1 MSRGHGR
8 VQREIIQALVPNG
21 RGHRGHLAPSQ
32 TVRQLAGR
40 TSSQDRHM
48 PSEAELSAV
57 RRALR
62 GLVAEGVVEVA
73 QRRPLR
79 YQLTEDAAGDILREW
94 RAPPGPPRRSPPRL
108 PPPRPERPP
117 GSRRG

>member
-1 MSRGHGR
+1 M
-8 VQREIIQALVPNG
+8 QREIIQALVPNG

-94 RAPPGPPRRSPPRL
+94 RARRVLR
-108 PPPRPERPP
+108 ERPP
-117 GSRRG
+117 RISRQRAPGLHVVP